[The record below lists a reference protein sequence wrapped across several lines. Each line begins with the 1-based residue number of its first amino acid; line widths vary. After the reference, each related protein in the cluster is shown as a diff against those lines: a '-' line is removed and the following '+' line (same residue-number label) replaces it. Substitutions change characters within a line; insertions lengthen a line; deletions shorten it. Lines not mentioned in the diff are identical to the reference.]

1 MKILINAVSTKR
13 HAGGA
18 FQIACNFLVRSLHDS
33 SVEWFYLVSE
43 DVDNTLKNYFTS
55 IKNERY
61 FVFPTQP
68 DFKNTYRNVSR
79 QIHQLEDN
87 IKPDVVYSIAAPSYL
102 FFKTREVMR
111 FTNPWV
117 THPNKFSWSVF
128 SFKNRL
134 KIRVRCSVLRFLMR
148 KCRYFITQTETT
160 KKGILRITKT
170 SSENVCVVQNVL
182 PAVYKTMDN
191 SHLGQ
196 TYYIDVAC
204 IGNPTPHKNFDIIP
218 IVLKELK
225 RMGVSNVR
233 FHTTIPKEHALYGR
247 FTEQLKKEDL
257 LECWV
262 NHGRIS
268 QHELGGVYRQC
279 SFCFFP
285 SLLEVFSASILEAMF
300 YGLPILASDFPF
312 NKDVLDD
319 ACLYFEPKN
328 ATNAAEQLKKMII
341 DKDLQHILKKRM
353 EKRISMYSDYD
364 KHFNSI
370 VDFLKKVGNREI

>member
-1 MKILINAVSTKR
+1 MKILVNAVSTKI

-18 FQIACNFLVRSLHDS
+18 FQIACNFLVRSLQDS
-33 SVEWFYLVSE
+33 SVEWFYIVSQ
-43 DVDNTLKNYFTS
+43 DVNNALKKQFAS
-55 IKNERY
+55 IKDGHC

-68 DFKNTYRNVSR
+68 DFRRTYYKVSR
-79 QIHQLEDN
+79 QIRRLEDD

-102 FFKTREVMR
+102 FFRTREVMR

-134 KIRVRCSVLRFLMR
+134 KKKIRCFVLRFMMR

-160 KKGILRITKT
+160 KKGILRITKIPF
-170 SSENVCVVQNVL
+170 ENVCVVHNVL
-182 PAVYKTMDN
+182 PAIYKTMDITPFEQ
-191 SHLGQ
+191 G
-196 TYYIDVAC
+196 TFFDIAC

-218 IVLKELK
+218 IVLTELK
-225 RMGVSNVR
+225 RIGISNAR
-233 FHTTIPKEHALYGR
+233 FHTTIPKEHPLFER
-247 FTEQLKKEDL
+247 FSEQITKEDL

-268 QHELGGVYRQC
+268 QQELADVYRQC
-279 SFCFFP
+279 RFCFFP

-328 ATNAAEQLKKMII
+328 AKSAAEKLKKLIM
-341 DKDLQHILKKRM
+341 DKNLQNTLKMRMKKR
-353 EKRISMYSDYD
+353 ITLYSDYD

-370 VDFLKKVGNREI
+370 VDFLKKVGNKEI